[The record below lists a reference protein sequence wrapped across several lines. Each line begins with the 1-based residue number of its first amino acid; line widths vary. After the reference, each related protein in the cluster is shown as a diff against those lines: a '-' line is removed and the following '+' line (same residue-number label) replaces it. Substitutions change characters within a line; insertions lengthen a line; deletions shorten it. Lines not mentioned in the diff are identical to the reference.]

1 MSGDSVTEQEI
12 RKLIKDFP
20 WMEES
25 LSKLQNEYEEL
36 DGASYQKKEQLSKQI
51 KKLEKKVIRILNLY
65 DTVTNR
71 REDMVIFCKLEG
83 KTYREIAEMM
93 MISKDT
99 VRKIYNE
106 AIRKMAAYEMAD
118 DTEPSQVQQVDI
130 EARLKARQERFNR

>member
-1 MSGDSVTEQEI
+1 MTEQEI